1 MCPPDWR
8 VVCSLSGTRS
18 VGFTVVCAHTRA
30 RGFIYISMFFMQRQ
44 WLQIGTGNSERYDRM
59 GIQVG
64 DDKAVIFEVDA
75 SNDAHVGFFTATRH
89 YHAMYEIVISGWGNT
104 QTVIRRRNQGPN
116 MATANTRGLLRAGMY
131 TKLWADAKDGLV
143 RLGRGNVVGKR
154 VILKWQDP
162 RPLDVESVGLMTGW
176 GARGKWRALVQ
187 LNAQLGNWQIKTGP
201 SKMAKQ
207 VLSPCLISDL

>member
-1 MCPPDWR
+1 M
-8 VVCSLSGTRS
+8 V
-18 VGFTVVCAHTRA
+18 
-30 RGFIYISMFFMQRQ
+30 
-44 WLQIGTGNSERYDRM
+44 
-59 GIQVG
+59 
-64 DDKAVIFEVDA
+64 
-75 SNDAHVGFFTATRH
+75 
-89 YHAMYEIVISGWGNT
+89 
-104 QTVIRRRNQGPN
+104 
-116 MATANTRGLLRAGMY
+116 TANTRGLLRAGMY